1 MVRFNP
7 VIFAIVA
14 LASCQASNAD
24 QSGPASPELE
34 QLQQAVRQ
42 IKADDPDTA
51 RLLVR
56 ECATTA
62 SFASDEGKLEALRC
76 MKRKYDEGVRAG

>member
-14 LASCQASNAD
+14 LASCQASSAD
-24 QSGPASPELE
+24 QPGPASPELE

-56 ECATTA
+56 ECASA
-62 SFASDEGKLEALRC
+62 APFASDEGKLDALRC